1 MGYQLS
7 RTTADDIFKQ
17 LKKDYRIF
25 APMVFPGEGCYS
37 DTDVIRY
44 GEAETLQDI
53 EFERKSD
60 YSFKEALFPIN
71 ETLFYF
77 TEEETSVPALP
88 DKGILIFLRSCDIH
102 ALKRLDSI
110 YLNNGPE
117 DFYYKRLREKAKF
130 VLIGCS
136 STCANGFCASL
147 GTNLTEDY
155 DLYLKISDSTVLAEC
170 KCEELAKYSL
180 PQKICFNKNEKTGGT
195 LQLIVLSG
203 AFAMEI
209 KQREPQILSQINTYF
224 GYNVVTKLKIIQN
237 SCPENFLLNKKP
249 IDNVKKILVS
259 AEEQNYITEII
270 KDVDNSNLREHLENL
285 GKAVFS
291 NKQN

>member
-1 MGYQLS
+1 MTKRKQMLIREE
-7 RTTADDIFKQ
+7 RTLDDLNSISKTIMPLAKQ
-17 LKKDYRIF
+17 L
-25 APMVFPGEGCYS
+25 
-37 DTDVIRY
+37 
-44 GEAETLQDI
+44 
-53 EFERKSD
+53 
-60 YSFKEALFPIN
+60 
-71 ETLFYF
+71 
-77 TEEETSVPALP
+77 
-88 DKGILIFLRSCDIH
+88 
-102 ALKRLDSI
+102 
-110 YLNNGPE
+110 
-117 DFYYKRLREKAKF
+117 
-130 VLIGCS
+130 
-136 STCANGFCASL
+136 L
-147 GTNLTEDY
+147 GAGGLTE
-155 DLYLKISDSTVLAEC
+155 LEILSGWQSIVG
-170 KCEELAKYSL
+170 EELAKYSL
-180 PQKICFNKNEKTGGT
+180 PQKIYFNKNEKTGGT

-224 GYNVVTKLKIIQN
+224 GYNAVTKLKIIQN

>member
-1 MGYQLS
+1 MSAKNWQN
-7 RTTADDIFKQ
+7 TP
-17 LKKDYRIF
+17 YR
-25 APMVFPGEGCYS
+25 
-37 DTDVIRY
+37 
-44 GEAETLQDI
+44 
-53 EFERKSD
+53 K
-60 YSFKEALFPIN
+60 
-71 ETLFYF
+71 
-77 TEEETSVPALP
+77 
-88 DKGILIFLRSCDIH
+88 
-102 ALKRLDSI
+102 
-110 YLNNGPE
+110 
-117 DFYYKRLREKAKF
+117 KF
-130 VLIGCS
+130 VSI
-136 STCANGFCASL
+136 
-147 GTNLTEDY
+147 
-155 DLYLKISDSTVLAEC
+155 
-170 KCEELAKYSL
+170 
-180 PQKICFNKNEKTGGT
+180 KNEKTGGT

-259 AEEQNYITEII
+259 AEEQNYITEIF